1 MRSLETRKE
10 RMKALKLVTAQIN
23 ELEKSKL
30 SAVKVLVVE
39 LKERQ
44 SVLSKNHEWLFNFVD
59 GGWNSSFGMDK
70 EEAVKAAMKEYGKLK
85 VDPKSFRISTYADER
100 ALLSL
105 FY

>member
-1 MRSLETRKE
+1 MKSLETRKE
-10 RMKALKLVTAQIN
+10 RTKALKLVTAQIN

-30 SAVKVLVVE
+30 AAIKVLVVE

-44 SVLSKNHEWLFNFVD
+44 SVLSKNHQWLFNFVG

-70 EEAVKAAMKEYGKLK
+70 EEAIKAAVKEYGKG
-85 VDPKSFRISTYADER
+85 VDTKSFRISTESEER

>member
-1 MRSLETRKE
+1 MKALETRKE
-10 RMKALKLVTAQIN
+10 RTKALKLVTAQIN

-30 SAVKVLVVE
+30 AAIKVLVVE

-44 SVLSKNHEWLFNFVD
+44 SVLSKNHQWLFNFVG

-70 EEAVKAAMKEYGKLK
+70 EEAIKAAVKEYGKG
-85 VDPKSFRISTYADER
+85 VDTKSFRISTESEER

>member
-10 RMKALKLVTAQIN
+10 RMVALKLVTAQIK

-30 SAVKVLVVE
+30 AVIKVLIVE

-44 SVLSKNHEWLFNFVD
+44 SMLSKNHKWLFNFIG
-59 GGWNSSFGMDK
+59 GGWNSSYGMDK
-70 EEAVKAAMKEYGKLK
+70 QEAVKAAIKEYGKDI
-85 VDPKSFRISTYADER
+85 DPKSFRISTDDDER

>member
-1 MRSLETRKE
+1 MVED
-10 RMKALKLVTAQIN
+10 TAQIN

-44 SVLSKNHEWLFNFVD
+44 SVLSTNHEWLFNFVD

-85 VDPKSFRISTYADER
+85 VDPKSFRISTDADER

>member
-1 MRSLETRKE
+1 MKYLETRKE
-10 RMKALKLVTAQIN
+10 RTKALKLVTAQIN

-30 SAVKVLVVE
+30 AAIKVLVVE

-44 SVLSKNHEWLFNFVD
+44 SVLSKNHQWLFNFVG

-70 EEAVKAAMKEYGKLK
+70 EEAIKAAVKEYGKG
-85 VDPKSFRISTYADER
+85 VDTKSFRISTESEER

>member
-1 MRSLETRKE
+1 MKSLETRKE
-10 RMKALKLVTAQIN
+10 RTKALKLVTAQIN

-30 SAVKVLVVE
+30 AAIKVLVVE

-44 SVLSKNHEWLFNFVD
+44 SVLSKNHQWLFNFVG

-70 EEAVKAAMKEYGKLK
+70 EEAIKAAVKEYGKG
-85 VDPKSFRISTYADER
+85 VDIKSFRISTESEER

>member
-10 RMKALKLVTAQIN
+10 RMKALKLVTTQIN

-30 SAVKVLVVE
+30 AAIKVLVGE

-44 SVLSKNHEWLFNFVD
+44 SVLNKNHKWLFGFIG

-70 EEAVKAAMKEYGKLK
+70 EEAVKAAMKEYGKE
-85 VDPKSFRISTYADER
+85 VDTKSFRISTDADER

>member
-30 SAVKVLVVE
+30 AAIKVLVGE

-44 SVLSKNHEWLFNFVD
+44 SVLSKNHQWLFNFVG

-70 EEAVKAAMKEYGKLK
+70 EDAIKAAVKEYGKG
-85 VDPKSFRISTYADER
+85 VDTKSFRISTESEER

>member
-1 MRSLETRKE
+1 MKSLETRKE
-10 RMKALKLVTAQIN
+10 RTKALKLVTAQIN

-30 SAVKVLVVE
+30 AAIKVLVVE

-44 SVLSKNHEWLFNFVD
+44 SVFSKNHQWLFNFVG

-70 EEAVKAAMKEYGKLK
+70 EEAIKAAVKEYGKG
-85 VDPKSFRISTYADER
+85 VDTKSFRISTESEER

>member
-1 MRSLETRKE
+1 MKSLETRKE
-10 RMKALKLVTAQIN
+10 RTKALKLVTAQIK

-30 SAVKVLVVE
+30 ASIKVLVVE

-44 SVLSKNHEWLFNFVD
+44 SVLSKNHQWLFNFVG

-70 EEAVKAAMKEYGKLK
+70 EEAIKAAVKEYGKG
-85 VDPKSFRISTYADER
+85 VDTKSFRISTESEEK

>member
-30 SAVKVLVVE
+30 AAIKVLVVE
-39 LKERQ
+39 LKDKQ
-44 SVLSKNHEWLFNFVD
+44 SVLSKNHKWLFNFVD

-70 EEAVKAAMKEYGKLK
+70 EEAVKEAIKEYGKG
-85 VDPKSFRISTYADER
+85 VDTKSFRISTDADER